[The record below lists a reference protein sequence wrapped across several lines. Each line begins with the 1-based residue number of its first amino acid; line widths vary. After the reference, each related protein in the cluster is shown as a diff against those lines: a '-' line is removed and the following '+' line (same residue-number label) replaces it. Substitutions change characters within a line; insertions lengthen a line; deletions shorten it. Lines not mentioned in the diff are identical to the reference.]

1 MKDRIKY
8 GDRMMDPFP
17 VEVNLEA
24 DPSIARTVVM
34 DGDAFPHGILLV
46 QPSAS
51 ADSEKL
57 ALDVSRRVLAENNCP
72 EMVINLIET
81 IPVDA
86 RHNSKVD
93 RPKLRSWL
101 SENYQGPDAW
111 LRGD

>member
-1 MKDRIKY
+1 
-8 GDRMMDPFP
+8 
-17 VEVNLEA
+17 
-24 DPSIARTVVM
+24 M

-46 QPSAS
+46 QPSSS
-51 ADSEKL
+51 ADSEKM

-72 EMVINLIET
+72 EMVVNLIET

>member
-1 MKDRIKY
+1 MGFCLFSRAQ
-8 GDRMMDPFP
+8 RP
-17 VEVNLEA
+17 
-24 DPSIARTVVM
+24 T
-34 DGDAFPHGILLV
+34 
-46 QPSAS
+46 
-51 ADSEKL
+51 SEKL

-72 EMVINLIET
+72 EMVVNLIET

-93 RPKLRSWL
+93 RPEARSWL

>member
-1 MKDRIKY
+1 MAFCLFSLAHR
-8 GDRMMDPFP
+8 P
-17 VEVNLEA
+17 
-24 DPSIARTVVM
+24 TVR
-34 DGDAFPHGILLV
+34 
-46 QPSAS
+46 
-51 ADSEKL
+51 KL

-72 EMVINLIET
+72 EMVVNLIET